1 MPGRRRVRPAG
12 KQPGRPPLCMLPLM
26 MRLAFFVI
34 VLGLLSTACGE
45 DVAESTT
52 TPTTAPVI
60 GSSTVATTTPQVTP
74 PPTPPS
80 ETSTTESTGV
90 PETTTTTTAPGVTL
104 LEVVVVAGE
113 VADLRAALDDEV
125 RLTFYSEQVNEV
137 HLHTYD
143 LHADVGPDKPA
154 VIEFVA
160 SIPGIIEIEFE
171 QGGTLIAELRV
182 DP

>member
-1 MPGRRRVRPAG
+1 
-12 KQPGRPPLCMLPLM
+12 MLPLM
-26 MRLAFFVI
+26 LRLNRLVI
-34 VLGLLSTACGE
+34 LLVLISAACGA

-52 TPTTAPVI
+52 TPPTAPATE
-60 GSSTVATTTPQVTP
+60 SSTVAAPTSEVTLP
-74 PPTPPS
+74 AG
-80 ETSTTESTGV
+80 TSTTESV
-90 PETTTTTTAPGVTL
+90 ELPDTTTTTTAPDVTA

-113 VADLRAALDDEV
+113 VAEVRAGLDDDV
-125 RLTFYSEQVNEV
+125 RLTIHSEQVNEV

-143 LHADVGPDKPA
+143 LHADVGPDNPA

-160 SIPGIIEIEFE
+160 SIPGIFEIEFE